1 MSALEL
7 HSSVKELRE
16 LKRMAEELAA
26 EITAVEDEIKA
37 YMLSLGIDSV
47 TGDDFKV
54 TWKPVSST
62 RFVSKAF
69 KGCNPE
75 LHKLFTKTTE
85 TRRFVVA

>member
-16 LKRMAEELAA
+16 LKRMADELAA

-62 RFVSKAF
+62 RFDSKAF

-75 LHKLFTKTTE
+75 LYKLFTKTTE